1 MQQQG
6 KPRFLR
12 YHQGSVR
19 GVAFSPR
26 DTKPVPGLDRYLFC
40 SGACDGKVNLYS
52 ALRMELLMCYQ
63 ITTMTLA
70 RNVNAVRF
78 TSDGSRILA
87 ATTARRLAVVDVE
100 RGEQLVAYDNCA
112 FSGRDRTGLAAD
124 PACPHMAVLVNVN
137 GRGLTLLDLRM
148 PLPLDFVYDLH
159 GSVVRDLTFLHTS
172 WPWVRGQQSALV
184 TAAAEG
190 TIKVSTLDGRVLHS
204 YQAGHRVN
212 SVSPTPEPFNLAAED
227 GFYSVI
233 MTGGDVVSAYVPDAG
248 IQEILKEHKDQ
259 QIWKLR
265 YTSNG
270 SQLFTVCEGGLVR
283 RYRRYPDHHEFLG
296 EVYQHKG
303 DIQDMDISPYD
314 EYLITASK
322 DRSVGVLRLGAP
334 NHGWTEYSE
343 LT

>member
-1 MQQQG
+1 MQQEG
-6 KPRFLR
+6 KPRFLKF
-12 YHQGSVR
+12 HQGSVR

-26 DTKPVPGLDRYLFC
+26 DRYLFC
-40 SGACDGKVNLYS
+40 SGAYDGKVNLYS

-100 RGEQLVAYDNCA
+100 RGEQLLAYDNCA
-112 FSGRDRTGLAAD
+112 YSGRDRTGLAAD
-124 PACPHMAVLVNVN
+124 PVCPNMAVVVGAN
-137 GRGLTLLDLRM
+137 GKGLTLLDLRM

-159 GSVVRDLTFLHTS
+159 GSIIRDIVFLHSS
-172 WPWVRGQQSALV
+172 WPWARGQSGSIL
-184 TAAAEG
+184 TAGGDG
-190 TIKVSTLDGRVLHS
+190 TCKVSTIDGRGLH
-204 YQAGHRVN
+204 QFHANHQVN
-212 SVSPTPEPFNLAAED
+212 TICPTPEPFNQGAED
-227 GFYSVI
+227 GFYSLI
-233 MTGGDVVSAYVPDAG
+233 MSGGDMVSSYVPHTG
-248 IQEILKEHKDQ
+248 IQEHLKEHKENAV
-259 QIWKLR
+259 WKLR

-270 SQLFTVCEGGLVR
+270 SLLYSVCEGGVLR
-283 RYRRYPDHHEFLG
+283 RYRRYPDHHEYLG
-296 EVYQHKG
+296 EVFRHKD

>member
-1 MQQQG
+1 MQQEG
-6 KPRFLR
+6 KPKFLKF
-12 YHQGSVR
+12 HQGRVR

-26 DTKPVPGLDRYLFC
+26 DRYLFC

-100 RGEQLVAYDNCA
+100 RGEQLLAYDNCA
-112 FSGRDRTGLAAD
+112 FSGQDRTGLAAD
-124 PACPHMAVLVNVN
+124 PVCPNMAVSVAVN
-137 GRGLTLLDLRM
+137 GKGLTLLDLRM

-159 GSVVRDLTFLHTS
+159 GSIIKDVSFLGGS
-172 WPWVRGQQSALV
+172 WPWARGQQSSLLSG
-184 TAAAEG
+184 AAEG
-190 TIKVSTLDGRVLHS
+190 SVKVCTVDGRVLHS
-204 YQAGHRVN
+204 YHAGHSLNTVC
-212 SVSPTPEPFNLAAED
+212 PTPEPYSNGSDD
-227 GFYSVI
+227 GFSSVI
-233 MTGGDVVSAYVPDAG
+233 MNGGDMVSAYVPESG
-248 IQEILKEHKDQ
+248 IQETLKENKDMP
-259 QIWKLR
+259 IWKLR
-265 YTSNG
+265 YTSHG
-270 SQLFTVCEGGLVR
+270 SLLYSACEGGVLR
-283 RYRRYPDHHEFLG
+283 RYRRYPDHHEYLG
-296 EVYQHKG
+296 EVLRHKG
-303 DIQDMDISPYD
+303 DIQDIDISSYD

-322 DRSVGVLRLGAP
+322 DKSVGVLRLGAP

>member
-1 MQQQG
+1 MQQEG
-6 KPRFLR
+6 KPRFLKF
-12 YHQGSVR
+12 HQGSVR

-26 DTKPVPGLDRYLFC
+26 DRYLFC
-40 SGACDGKVNLYS
+40 SGAYDGKVNLYS

-100 RGEQLVAYDNCA
+100 RGEQLLAYDNCA
-112 FSGRDRTGLAAD
+112 YSGRDRTGLAAD
-124 PACPHMAVLVNVN
+124 PVCPNMAVVVGAN
-137 GRGLTLLDLRM
+137 GKGLTLLDLRM

-159 GSVVRDLTFLHTS
+159 GSIIRDIVFLHQS
-172 WPWVRGQQSALV
+172 WPWARGGQSSSIL
-184 TAAAEG
+184 TAGGDG
-190 TIKVSTLDGRVLHS
+190 TCKVSTLDGRGLH
-204 YQAGHRVN
+204 QFHTNHQVN
-212 SVSPTPEPFNLAAED
+212 TVCPTPEPFNQGAED
-227 GFYSVI
+227 GFYSLI
-233 MTGGDVVSAYVPDAG
+233 MSGGDMVSAYVPHSG
-248 IQEILKEHKDQ
+248 IQEHLKEHKENS
-259 QIWKLR
+259 IWKLR

-270 SQLFTVCEGGLVR
+270 SLLYSVCEGGVLR
-283 RYRRYPDHHEFLG
+283 RYRRYPDHHEYLG
-296 EVYQHKG
+296 EVFRHKG

>member
-1 MQQQG
+1 
-6 KPRFLR
+6 
-12 YHQGSVR
+12 
-19 GVAFSPR
+19 
-26 DTKPVPGLDRYLFC
+26 
-40 SGACDGKVNLYS
+40 
-52 ALRMELLMCYQ
+52 MCYQ

-100 RGEQLVAYDNCA
+100 RGEQLLAYDNCA

-124 PACPHMAVLVNVN
+124 PVCPNMAVSVAVN
-137 GRGLTLLDLRM
+137 GKGLTLLDLRM

-159 GSVVRDLTFLHTS
+159 SSVIRDLAFMHPS
-172 WPWVRGQQSALV
+172 WPWVRGQQSALL
-184 TAAAEG
+184 TAGGDG
-190 TIKVSTLDGRVLHS
+190 TCKVSTLDGRVLHAF
-204 YQAGHRVN
+204 QAGHQVN
-212 SVSPTPEPFNLAAED
+212 TICPTPEPYNIGAED

-233 MTGGDVVSAYVPDAG
+233 MSGGDMVSAYVPDTG
-248 IQEILKEHKDQ
+248 IQEHLKEHRDMQ
-259 QIWKLR
+259 VWKLR

-270 SQLFTVCEGGLVR
+270 SQLYSVCDGGIVR
-283 RYRRYPDHHEFLG
+283 RYRRYPDHHEYLG
-296 EVYQHKG
+296 EVYRHKG
-303 DIQDMDISPYD
+303 DIQDLDISPYD
-314 EYLITASK
+314 EYIITASK